1 MVYSSKKETIQKCGY
16 FVMQM
21 QVSNYLKRE
30 MVSARTDRMSCGRI
44 LKSAKQKHF
53 QSVC

>member
-1 MVYSSKKETIQKCGY
+1 MVYSSKKETIQTFGY
-16 FVMQM
+16 FVIQM

-30 MVSARTDRMSCGRI
+30 MVSAGTDRTSFGRI
-44 LKSAKQKHF
+44 LKSEKQKPF